1 MKYSYTDVK
10 LSITEEKKKEDTL
23 IGRYLYRPVANILA
37 YFAVNARISANTIS
51 ILSVIATFASC
62 IAFLFPF
69 GWGTVVGLVLL
80 NIFPVLDCVDGTI
93 ARTLKGTSHYGEFF
107 DAMGGYAMCAF
118 PLIFLCMA
126 AKFNGKLVEI
136 LPFDYLFLLYAAGA
150 ICSLFSKMIYQR
162 YRVSTLETKGKAES
176 TIYEDKKDSPI
187 IKKVRHYIVRFD
199 RYIGIGDGYAII
211 LTVAYCT
218 GWLAYVAILY
228 SVYNIL
234 IALAILGVY
243 CRKAAE

>member
-10 LSITEEKKKEDTL
+10 LSITKEKKKEDTL
-23 IGRYLYRPVANILA
+23 IGRYLYRPVANVLA
-37 YFAVNARISANTIS
+37 YLAVNARISANAIS
-51 ILSVIATFASC
+51 VLSVIVTFASC
-62 IAFLFPF
+62 VAFLLPF
-69 GWGTVVGLVLL
+69 GWAVIIGLVLL
-80 NIFPVLDCVDGTI
+80 NIFPILDCVDGTI
-93 ARTLKGTSHYGEFF
+93 ARTLKGASHYGEFF

-136 LPFDYLFLLYAAGA
+136 FPFDYLFLLYAAGA
-150 ICSLFSKMIYQR
+150 ICSLFSKIIYQR
-162 YRVSTLETKGKAES
+162 YMVSTLETKGKAES
-176 TIYEDKKDSPI
+176 TIYEDKQDSAI
-187 IKKVRHYIVRFD
+187 IKKVRHFVVRFD

-218 GWLAYVAILY
+218 GWLTYVAILY

-234 IALAILGVY
+234 IALAILGIY
-243 CRKAAE
+243 SRKAAE